1 MKKQDDN
8 STISKAMLEQ
18 KPKMLYFKWY
28 SSKSVIAVKPET
40 GSAVVFH
47 PQTKKWDYSNKNYYQ
62 IISDTN
68 YDQISEA
75 EAKSVFGDN
84 LPKFGFLDVLDILKK
99 KRLEKNNKTNENE

>member
-1 MKKQDDN
+1 MEKQEDN
-8 STISKAMLEQ
+8 STTLEA
-18 KPKMLYFKWY
+18 KLAREPRLLYFKWY
-28 SSKSVIAVKPET
+28 SSESVIAARPET

-47 PQTKKWDYSNKNYYQ
+47 PQTNKWDYSDKDYYQ

-84 LPKFGFLDVLDILKK
+84 FPKFGFLDLIDILKEM
-99 KRLEKNNKTNENE
+99 RIEKDSKTNKQM